1 MTALTVISKE
11 ERSANCVAHQ
21 IRRWLHGSAAQCSD
35 RAPRKRL
42 SGADHPR
49 AVITVSQTQSAA
61 TPKSLRGLLE
71 QQQLIKG
78 RLTLTS
84 AAGTR

>member
-1 MTALTVISKE
+1 MTVLTVISKE
-11 ERSANCVAHQ
+11 ERSANCVTHQ

-35 RAPRKRL
+35 QGSAQTAVRRRSSARGDHHL
-42 SGADHPR
+42 SNP
-49 AVITVSQTQSAA
+49 SAA

-71 QQQLIKG
+71 QQQLVEG